1 MDKENQMQTKPETGL
16 SRGPLWNRKL
26 LFTLMACAFAGAALA
41 DTPATAR
48 AKTSYTVVQLSP
60 TSGGG
65 GAINGEGQVAFTE
78 QIGIGPGA
86 VTRAKFYDGKRVRDL
101 GTLGGPSA
109 TAVDVNNFGQ
119 VTGSSTLN
127 AEPTSHAYRWS
138 AATGMVDL
146 SKPGC
151 SGNSRA
157 SAINNKGQVVGQN
170 EGHGFFWSPQTG
182 MLDIGTVSSDPRAGS
197 SAEVINDA
205 GMVAGS
211 ELDSPFNEIAIRWT
225 RAGGIHGIGTLPSDF
240 TFATDINAAGHIVGE
255 SPFTPGGLPHAFLWT
270 QRNGLLD
277 LGTGSNNSSI
287 ALAVND
293 HDVVVGGTQE
303 RFVNAGNGFIWTRAS
318 GLVELKSQSPD
329 VGSVALDVNNRD
341 QVVGGIDN
349 HAFVL
354 SRAEGIVDLNTRLRG
369 APAGLSLLAATAI
382 SDNGAILAL
391 ANTGLV
397 LLVPQCHCAKQAPTV
412 GAVTSTGTARAGVLL
427 SFSAAFNDV
436 DVNDTHKAR
445 WSWGDGSADPGII
458 NEKNAAGSASAQHA
472 YGAPGIY
479 TVTLTVTDSSA
490 QSTAVQRK
498 VTVGGAGAYVAGQG
512 WFMSPAGASRLG
524 HSKSDIA
531 TFAVLSGIGK
541 GAATVQGLAGFQFN
555 AAGISFRSDLVE
567 SQSVQG
573 SGMQLSGPGSV
584 NGTGGYNFMMHS
596 VHGTAAGSGNDRIRV
611 RIWHQAAGSNAEV
624 VDYDN
629 QPVSSSTLAGSQEGT
644 VLGEGAITIQAN

>member
-1 MDKENQMQTKPETGL
+1 MQPKPETGL
-16 SRGPLWNRKL
+16 SRGSLANRKL
-26 LFTLMACAFAGAALA
+26 LFTLVACASVCTALA

-48 AKTSYTVVQLSP
+48 AKTTYTVVQLTP
-60 TSGGG
+60 TPGGG
-65 GAINGEGQVAFTE
+65 SAINGKGQVAFTE

-86 VTRAKFYDGKRVRDL
+86 VTRAKFYDGKRVRDV

-119 VTGSSTLN
+119 VTGSSTLD
-127 AEPTSHAYRWS
+127 AEPMSHAYRWS

-146 SKPGC
+146 GKPG

-182 MLDIGTVSSDPRAGS
+182 MLDIGTVSADPGAGS
-197 SAEVINDA
+197 SADVINDA

-211 ELDSPFNEIAIRWT
+211 ELDSPFNEIVIRWT
-225 RAGGIHGIGTLPSDF
+225 RAGGVHGIGTLPSDF

-255 SPFTPGGLPHAFLWT
+255 SPFTPGGLPHAFMWS

-293 HDVVVGGTQE
+293 HDVVVGGTQQ
-303 RFVNAGNGFIWTRAS
+303 RFINAGNGFIWTQAS

-341 QVVGGIDN
+341 QVVGDIDN

-354 SRAEGIVDLNTRLRG
+354 SRAEGIVDLNTRLRD
-369 APAGLSLLAATAI
+369 APAGLNLLSATAI
-382 SDNGAILAL
+382 SDNGSILAR

-397 LLVPQCHCAKQAPTV
+397 LLVPQCQCSKLAPTI

-436 DVNDTHKAR
+436 DVNDTHKAI
-445 WSWGDGSADPGII
+445 WSWGDGSTAAGIVG
-458 NEKNAAGSASAQHA
+458 EKNAAGSASAQHTF
-472 YGAPGIY
+472 GAPGIY
-479 TVTLTVTDSSA
+479 TVTLTVTDSSG
-490 QSTAVQRK
+490 QSTAVQKK
-498 VTVGGAGAYVAGQG
+498 VTVSGSGAYIAGQG
-512 WFMSPAGASRLG
+512 WFMSPAGASRSG
-524 HSKSDIA
+524 QRKPDIA

-541 GAATVQGLAGFQFN
+541 GAAAVQGPAGFQFN
-555 AAGISFRSDLVE
+555 AAGISFRSDQVE
-567 SQSVQG
+567 LQSVQS
-573 SGMQLSGPGSV
+573 SGMQISGRGSV
-584 NGTGGYNFMMHS
+584 NGTGGYNFVMQSMPGS
-596 VHGTAAGSGNDRIRV
+596 AAESGKDRIRV
-611 RIWHQAAGSNAEV
+611 RIWHHARGSGTEV

-629 QPVSSSTLAGSQEGT
+629 QPDSSSTLAGSQKGT
-644 VLGEGAITIQAN
+644 VMGEGAITIQTN

>member
-1 MDKENQMQTKPETGL
+1 MNKENHMQTKPETGL
-16 SRGPLWNRKL
+16 SRGTLSNRKL

-48 AKTSYTVVQLSP
+48 SKTTYTVVQLTP
-60 TSGGG
+60 TPGGG
-65 GAINGEGQVAFTE
+65 SAINGKGQVAFTE

-127 AEPTSHAYRWS
+127 AEPVSHAYRWS

-146 SKPGC
+146 SKPG

-157 SAINNKGQVVGQN
+157 SAINNKGQVVGQSA
-170 EGHGFFWSPQTG
+170 GHGFFWSPQTG

-197 SAEVINDA
+197 SADVINDA

-211 ELDSPFNEIAIRWT
+211 ELDSPFNEIVIRWT

-293 HDVVVGGTQE
+293 HDVVVGETQE

-341 QVVGGIDN
+341 QVVGDIDN

-369 APAGLSLLAATAI
+369 APAGLNLLAATAI
-382 SDNGAILAL
+382 SDNGSILAR

-397 LLVPQCHCAKQAPTV
+397 LLVPQCHCSKQAPTV
-412 GAVTSTGTARAGVLL
+412 GAVTSTGMAQAGVLL

-436 DVNDTHKAR
+436 DVNDAHKAS
-445 WSWGDGSADPGII
+445 WSWGDGSTAAGIVS
-458 NEKNAAGSASAQHA
+458 EKNAAGSASAQHTF
-472 YGAPGIY
+472 GAPGIY
-479 TVTLTVTDSSA
+479 TVTLTVTDSSG
-490 QSTAVQRK
+490 QSTAVQK
-498 VTVGGAGAYVAGQG
+498 TVTVGGSGAYVAGQG

-531 TFAVLSGIGK
+531 TFAVLSGIEGT
-541 GAATVQGLAGFQFN
+541 ATVQGPAGFQFN
-555 AAGISFRSDLVE
+555 AAGISFRSDQVE
-567 SQSVQG
+567 SQSVQS
-573 SGMQLSGPGSV
+573 SGMQLSGRGSV

-596 VHGTAAGSGNDRIRV
+596 MPGSAAGSGKDRIRV
-611 RIWHQAAGSNAEV
+611 RIWHHAQGSGAEV

-629 QPVSSSTLAGSQEGT
+629 QPDSSSTLAGSQKGT
-644 VLGEGAITIQAN
+644 VMGEGAITIQTN